1 MNTNI
6 ITSVDEFINIMANAK
21 CNGKYVT
28 VYGESDI
35 KLNKFNTDG
44 LPKERIKDDFQPRT
58 SFSVTF
64 HFGQDYEK
72 TMSKILGEDYKATDT
87 NRRHI
92 VKNVI
97 MQYISTGTVCL
108 IYIPNNYCKNNII
121 LNDEPISVVDKAY
134 MERFMPK
141 KKASTAVIEYRT
153 LSLKNIKSISINK
166 EKYDVE
172 ISDWEVREAA

>member
-1 MNTNI
+1 MNNNI
-6 ITSVDEFINIMANAK
+6 ITTVDEFIELMSNAK

-44 LPKERIKDDFQPRT
+44 FPKERIKDGFQPRT
-58 SFSVTF
+58 DFSVTF

-87 NRRHI
+87 NRRHL
-92 VKNVI
+92 VKNVV
-97 MQYISTGTVCL
+97 MQYISTGNVCL
-108 IYIPNNYCKNNII
+108 IYIPNNYSKNNII
-121 LNDEPISVVDKAY
+121 LDGEKISAEDEAY
-134 MERFMPK
+134 MKRFMPK
-141 KKASTAVIEYRT
+141 KKASSSVIEYRT

-166 EKYDVE
+166 EKYEVD
-172 ISDWEVREAA
+172 IIDWEIREVA

>member
-1 MNTNI
+1 MNNNI
-6 ITSVDEFINIMANAK
+6 ITTVDEFIELMSNAK

-44 LPKERIKDDFQPRT
+44 LPKEHIKDGFQPRT
-58 SFSVTF
+58 DFSVTF

-87 NRRHI
+87 NRRHL
-92 VKNVI
+92 VKNVV
-97 MQYISTGTVCL
+97 MQYISTGNVCL
-108 IYIPNNYCKNNII
+108 IYIPNNYSKNNII
-121 LNDEPISVVDKAY
+121 LDGEKISAEDEAY
-134 MERFMPK
+134 MKRFMPK
-141 KKASTAVIEYRT
+141 KKASTSVIEYRT

-166 EKYDVE
+166 EKYIVD
-172 ISDWEVREAA
+172 IIDWEVREAA

>member
-1 MNTNI
+1 MNNNI
-6 ITSVDEFINIMANAK
+6 ITTVDEFIELMSNAK

-44 LPKERIKDDFQPRT
+44 LPKEHIKDGFQPRT
-58 SFSVTF
+58 DFSVTF

-87 NRRHI
+87 NRRHL
-92 VKNVI
+92 VKNVV
-97 MQYISTGTVCL
+97 MQYISTGNVCL
-108 IYIPNNYCKNNII
+108 IYIPNNYSKNNII
-121 LNDEPISVVDKAY
+121 LDGEKISAEDEAY
-134 MERFMPK
+134 MKRFMPK
-141 KKASTAVIEYRT
+141 KKASNSVIEYRT

-166 EKYDVE
+166 EKYVVD
-172 ISDWEVREAA
+172 IIDWEVREAA

>member
-1 MNTNI
+1 MNNNI
-6 ITSVDEFINIMANAK
+6 ITTVDEFIELMSNAK

-44 LPKERIKDDFQPRT
+44 LPKEHIKDGFQPRT
-58 SFSVTF
+58 DFSVTF

-87 NRRHI
+87 NRRHL
-92 VKNVI
+92 VKNVV
-97 MQYISTGTVCL
+97 MQYISTGNVCL
-108 IYIPNNYCKNNII
+108 IYIPNNYSKNNII
-121 LNDEPISVVDKAY
+121 LDGEKISAEDETY
-134 MERFMPK
+134 MKRFMPK
-141 KKASTAVIEYRT
+141 KKSSSSVIEYRT

-166 EKYDVE
+166 EKYVVD
-172 ISDWEVREAA
+172 IIDWEVREAA